1 MGRNSNRNRVPRQK
15 EPVTTPPRQ
24 VLPETPQEK
33 PNPFGLS
40 FAVATEIVH
49 LPSGGN
55 FYSENSPLKGVE
67 FVELKA
73 MTAKE
78 EDIMINDSYIEQ
90 GIVFDKLIDS
100 LLITPGVKSTDFID
114 CDKVALLTAARKTG
128 YGDELTVIHNCR
140 ECGHSGE
147 ATVSLSKMLDKAK
160 TEKFTIK
167 DGDDWTFDENSRTLS
182 FQLPVTELNVSIR
195 ILNNEDFAY
204 LVKSKEQKQKLSL
217 PHSDTI
223 EFLRR
228 VLVSANGETDPGDLS
243 KLTEVLPSADARKI
257 KIVHN
262 TNIPVFDTKQEVTCS
277 ECSATAEKE
286 VPFSVGWFW
295 SN

>member
-24 VLPETPQEK
+24 VLPDIPQEK

-49 LPSGGN
+49 LPSAGN
-55 FYSENSPLKGVE
+55 FYSENSPLRGVE
-67 FVELKA
+67 TIELKA

-78 EDIMINDSYIEQ
+78 EDIMINDSYIQQ

-100 LLITPGVKSTDFID
+100 LLITPGVRASDFID

-128 YGDELTVIHNCR
+128 YGDELVINHQCH

-147 ATVSLSKMLDKAK
+147 VSISLSKMLERTK
-160 TEKFTIK
+160 TEKFSIK
-167 DGDDWTFDENSRTLS
+167 EGDDWEYDQASGTIS
-182 FQLPVTELNVSIR
+182 FELPVTKLNVAIR
-195 ILNNEDFAY
+195 IMNNEDFEY
-204 LVKSKEQKQKLSL
+204 LAKSRERKQKLSL
-217 PHSDTI
+217 PHSETI

-228 VLVSANGETDPGDLS
+228 VLVSANGETDPADLS

-257 KIVHN
+257 KIIHN

-295 SN
+295 VD

>member
-1 MGRNSNRNRVPRQK
+1 MGRNTNRNRVPRQK
-15 EPVTTPPRQ
+15 EPINTTPTP
-24 VLPETPQEK
+24 VLPEVPQER

-40 FAVATEIVH
+40 FAVATEIVY

-55 FYSENSPLKGVE
+55 FYSEDSPLKGVE
-67 FVELKA
+67 TIELKA

-78 EDIMINDSYIEQ
+78 EDIMINDSYLEQ

-100 LLITPGVKSTDFID
+100 LLITPGVKASDFID

-128 YGDELTVIHNCR
+128 YGDELTIIHNCG
-140 ECGHSGE
+140 ECGHTGE
-147 ATVSLSKMLDKAK
+147 VDISLSDMLDKAK
-160 TEKFTIK
+160 TEKFTIE
-167 DGDDWTFDENSRTLS
+167 DGDDWTFDKTSGTLS
-182 FQLPVTELNVSIR
+182 FELPVTKLNVVIR

-204 LVKSKEQKQKLSL
+204 LAKSKEQKQKLSL

-228 VLVSANGETDPGDLS
+228 VLVSANGETDPSDLA

-262 TNIPVFDTKQEVTCS
+262 TNIPVFDTSQEVACS

-295 SN
+295 TN